1 MQLRVLGA
9 RQGESRDS
17 HFGCLLVDGTL
28 ALDAGGLT
36 ASLTLDEQLALAAIL
51 VTHRH
56 FDHVKD
62 LATLGFNLFV
72 RHRQIPVYC
81 ADDVRESLEATLLN
95 PRIWIDFFVEPADV
109 PTFRHVP
116 ISAGCALDLEGKR
129 ARLIPVPHS
138 VPTLGVE
145 LTASDGRCLL
155 YTADNGPGAAASWT
169 RSRPDLLVTETTYPS
184 AQTTAAE
191 HGHLTPRMLAAEL
204 AEFRRAQGY
213 LPRVL
218 VVHVNPFS
226 LDGVAAE
233 VADVAADLGA
243 DVRIAEE
250 GGIYEV

>member
-17 HFGCLLVDGTL
+17 HFGSFLVDGTL

-36 ASLTLDEQLALAAIL
+36 ANLTLDEQLALSDVL

-56 FDHVKD
+56 YDHVKD

-72 RHRQIPVYC
+72 CHRQIPIYC
-81 ADDVRESLEATLLN
+81 GADVRETLQATLLN
-95 PRIWIDFFVEPADV
+95 PQLWIDFFVEPAQA

-116 ISAGCALDLEGKR
+116 ISAGSIVDFAGKR

-145 LTASDGRCLL
+145 LTSPDGRRLL
-155 YTADNGPGAAASWT
+155 YTADNGPGAAASWVQ
-169 RSRPDLLVTETTYPS
+169 SRPDLLVTEVTYPS
-184 AQTTAAE
+184 AQASAAE
-191 HGHLTPRMLAAEL
+191 HGHLTPRTLAAEL
-204 AEFRRAQGY
+204 GEFRRVQGY
-213 LPRVL
+213 VPRVL
-218 VVHVNPFS
+218 VVHVNPFN
-226 LDGVAAE
+226 LDEVAAE

-250 GGIYEV
+250 GGLYDV